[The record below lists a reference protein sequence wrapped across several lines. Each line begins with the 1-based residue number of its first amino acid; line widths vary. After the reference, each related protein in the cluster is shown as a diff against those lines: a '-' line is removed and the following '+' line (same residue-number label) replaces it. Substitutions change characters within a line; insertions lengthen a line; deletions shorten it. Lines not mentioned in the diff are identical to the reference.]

1 MIHVY
6 GQENMLV
13 NTYEIVCWYFHQHS
27 ENSSPTYSFS
37 STYFTNITCTA
48 SNFIEIFSAQA
59 LSRTEIERNDVKANS
74 IGIFRARKGWIKRLE
89 ICVSEIPDFS
99 FCLTKTPFNHRKFNF
114 EINLPT
120 FQISTDNHGF
130 VVQSD

>member
-1 MIHVY
+1 
-6 GQENMLV
+6 MLV
-13 NTYEIVCWYFHQHS
+13 FSPTFRKFFTNILFFIDIFHQHH
-27 ENSSPTYSFS
+27 YRGC
-37 STYFTNITCTA
+37 CTA